1 MIASNELRKML
12 SDDRAERNRLRLIT
26 VCRKA
31 GLPRVAYEVN
41 EARNVLRVRDG
52 NLTHP
57 FGIGPNAGEAYLK
70 SAEQQIADIAARRL
84 IRINGGRSA

>member
-1 MIASNELRKML
+1 MIASEELRKVV
-12 SDDRAERNRLRLIT
+12 SDQRAERNRDRLLT

-57 FGIGPNAGEAYLK
+57 FGIGPTAAEAYLK
-70 SAEQQIADIAARRL
+70 SAEQQIANIAARRL

>member
-1 MIASNELRKML
+1 MMVSDELRKVV
-12 SDDRAERNRLRLIT
+12 SDDRAERNRARLLN

-52 NLTHP
+52 SLTHP
-57 FGIGPNAGEAYLK
+57 FGIGPAAGETYLK
-70 SAEQQIADIAARRL
+70 SAEQQIAAIAARRL

>member
-1 MIASNELRKML
+1 MMASEQLRKAV
-12 SDDRAERNRLRLIT
+12 SDDLAERNRARLVR
-26 VCRKA
+26 VCQKA

-57 FGIGPNAGEAYLK
+57 FGIGPTAGEAYLR
-70 SAEQQIADIAARRL
+70 SAEQQIANIAARRL